1 MAIDIITITGG
12 LPRDA
17 ELRFTS
23 QGAAVTNFTLAS
35 SDNRYD
41 EQQKKWVKTRAM
53 YLDVTIWDESTER
66 KQNPVQWARLA
77 SELKQGDQV
86 AVKGKLT
93 TRTWETDGGEKRS
106 KMEFLATSFYRMP
119 NTQGAPNGQQARQ
132 NVTQGLG
139 AQAASD
145 PWNSAPQGG
154 FSGADANPPF

>member
-23 QGAAVTNFTLAS
+23 QGAAVTNFTLAN

-41 EQQKKWVKTRAM
+41 EQNKQWVKTRAM
-53 YLDVTIWDESTER
+53 YLDVTIWDESADR

-86 AVKGKLT
+86 AIKGKLT
-93 TRTWETDGGEKRS
+93 TRTWKPKVGRSAQDGIPRDQLLPHADYTGRTEWPASPAERH
-106 KMEFLATSFYRMP
+106 TRP
-119 NTQGAPNGQQARQ
+119 RGTARR
-132 NVTQGLG
+132 
-139 AQAASD
+139 
-145 PWNSAPQGG
+145 
-154 FSGADANPPF
+154 

>member
-17 ELRFTS
+17 ELRFTP
-23 QGAAVTNFTLAS
+23 QGAAVTNFTLAN

-41 EQQKKWVKTRAM
+41 EQNKKWVKTRAM
-53 YLDVTIWDESTER
+53 YLDVTIWDESADR
-66 KQNPVQWARLA
+66 NQNPVQWARLA

-86 AVKGKLT
+86 AIKGKLI
-93 TRTWETDGGEKRS
+93 TRSWETKEGEKRS
-106 KMEFLATSFYRMP
+106 KMEFIATSFYRMP
-119 NTQGAPNGQQARQ
+119 NTQGTPNGQQARQ
-132 NVTQGLG
+132 NVAQGLG
-139 AQAASD
+139 VQAASD